1 MLRDRQ
7 VRTLRQL
14 LQRGETLAAAARK
27 ANMDDKTARKYRLA
41 GKLPSQMRA
50 DRTWRT
56 RQDPFA
62 EVWPEIQML
71 LDREPAL
78 QAITLLQEMQRR
90 YPERFFDSQRRTLE
104 RRVAN
109 WRAKQGPARDVVL
122 TQQHHPGQLAA
133 SDFTCMNSLGVT
145 IARMRLDHLV
155 FHCVLTY
162 SNWESVTLCYSESFE
177 SLSFGLQ
184 EAFWQMGGVPD
195 RHRTDSLSAAV
206 NNLSATHELRGR
218 YQELMDHYRVLPHR
232 INVRQPQENGDV
244 ESSHGHF
251 KTAVDQALLL
261 RGSRDF
267 ETVDAYREFLL
278 QIVERRNSHRR
289 DKFVL
294 EQQHLHELPLDK
306 IDHRTFC
313 AGIRVGRSSVIRVKK
328 NTYSVPSRLIGRE
341 VDCLIEMDEIIVR
354 YAGQEVQ
361 RMPRLIGS
369 EKSLINY
376 RHVIDSLVR
385 KPGAFE
391 NYKYREEMFP
401 NSYFRMAYDR
411 LRQEH
416 SDKIATR
423 DYLQLLQLAARESQ
437 DLVTDALRTKLNEKA
452 RLCVRAIRAAVESR
466 QQLPAATDVNIDAP
480 DLSVYDFLL
489 QHLEMEVQYH
499 GDSSDHEAAKTLD
512 DGFAADHDE
521 IEICRIADTS
531 IDQHVSRS
539 EASRVS
545 GTFCEPGSAGDSGIS
560 QSYSVSDG
568 TDGTGGAGAQAKSDQ
583 SFDAGVASATLE
595 DLGEFSVAAT
605 SVCCGAADGI
615 TAGWIVSGSSREPA
629 DFWQSRFGEEPLSG
643 GTWRTTDS
651 AGSLD
656 SVYHLQ
662 PAGAATAAGKTGT
675 AIAERN
681 PEAAELRRPDH
692 RRPGICAADTR
703 GNGSHVHAAG
713 RTLRTRQR
721 AADQQSS
728 LQQMGTDLQ
737 GLNDHGRGHRS
748 TGPSQRDPGTQRPQL
763 SSGEGPKVK
772 TGLPNIRTTTD
783 HFPRLIN
790 RDL

>member
-1 MLRDRQ
+1 MLNDRQ

-14 LQRGETLAAAARK
+14 LERGETLAAAARK
-27 ANMDDKTARKYRLA
+27 ANMDDKSARKYRQA

-50 DRTWRT
+50 QRTWRT

-71 LDREPAL
+71 LEREPGL

-90 YPERFFDSQRRTLE
+90 YPGRFFDSHRRTLE
-104 RRVAN
+104 RRVAD
-109 WRAKQGPARDVVL
+109 WRAKQGPAKDVVL

-145 IARMRLDHLV
+145 IARMRLDHMV

-162 SNWESVTLCYSESFE
+162 SNWESVTLCYTESFE
-177 SLSFGLQ
+177 SLSYGLQ

-218 YQELMDHYRVLPHR
+218 YQELMDHYRVVPHR

-251 KTAVDQALLL
+251 KTAIDQALLL

-267 ETVDAYREFLL
+267 ETVDAYRKFLL
-278 QIVERRNSHRR
+278 QVVERRNSHRQ
-289 DKFVL
+289 DKFLL
-294 EQQHLHELPLDK
+294 EQQHLHELPLEK

-313 AGIRVGRSSVIRVKK
+313 AGIRVSRSSVIRVKK

-376 RHVIDSLVR
+376 RHVIDTLVR

-437 DLVTDALRTKLNEKA
+437 DLVTDALRTKLNEKTP
-452 RLCVRAIRAAVESR
+452 LSVGAIREAVESR

-489 QHLEMEVQYH
+489 QHLEMEVQH
-499 GDSSDHEAAKTLD
+499 HDDSPDHEAAKTVD
-512 DGFAADHDE
+512 GGFAGDHDE
-521 IEICRIADTS
+521 IEICRIPVTA

-539 EASRVS
+539 ETSRVS
-545 GTFCEPGSAGDSGIS
+545 GTLCEPGSAGDSGIS
-560 QSYSVSDG
+560 QSHSVSDG
-568 TDGTGGAGAQAKSDQ
+568 TDGTGGAGAQTKSDQ
-583 SFDAGVASATLE
+583 PFDAGVTSATLE
-595 DLGEFSVAAT
+595 NLGEFSVAAT
-605 SVCCGAADGI
+605 SICCGPADGI
-615 TAGWIVSGSSREPA
+615 SAGWIVSGSSGEPA
-629 DFWQSRFGEEPLSG
+629 DFWQSRFGEESLSR

-656 SVYHLQ
+656 PVYHLQ
-662 PAGAATAAGKTGT
+662 SAGAAIAAGQTGT
-675 AIAERN
+675 ATAERD

-692 RRPGICAADTR
+692 RRSGICAADSR
-703 GNGSHVHAAG
+703 RNGSHVHAAG

-728 LQQMGTDLQ
+728 ILQMGTDLQ
-737 GLNDHGRGHRS
+737 GLHDHGSGHRS
-748 TGPSQRDPGTQRPQL
+748 TGPSQRNPGTQRPQL
-763 SSGEGPKVK
+763 PTGEGPKTK
-772 TGLPNIRTTTD
+772 TGFSIRTTPGQ
-783 HFPRLIN
+783 FQSLIN
-790 RDL
+790 RDF